1 MPKLHSVSG
10 QTINRPKNA
19 KNPLNI
25 SAHVPKQG
33 IYNKIWT
40 FFFYEKKKKWDF
52 VVIQNLTCIYRHL
65 VYLMYMYKKE
75 TVIYDFHNLCFSPF
89 FTGWHCTYKTPFEWQ
104 LHSVLLQLLSS
115 DFHGNF
121 AFYGSHQ
128 IQLPDSSCYQNTTA
142 KYER

>member
-40 FFFYEKKKKWDF
+40 LFFHSFSLIDAVEKLKKINRDF
-52 VVIQNLTCIYRHL
+52 GVIQNLTWIYRHL
-65 VYLMYMYKKE
+65 VYLI
-75 TVIYDFHNLCFSPF
+75 IYVQERNCHLRFS
-89 FTGWHCTYKTPFEWQ
+89 
-104 LHSVLLQLLSS
+104 
-115 DFHGNF
+115 
-121 AFYGSHQ
+121 
-128 IQLPDSSCYQNTTA
+128 
-142 KYER
+142 

>member
-40 FFFYEKKKKWDF
+40 FFFFEKKKKNE
-52 VVIQNLTCIYRHL
+52 I
-65 VYLMYMYKKE
+65 
-75 TVIYDFHNLCFSPF
+75 
-89 FTGWHCTYKTPFEWQ
+89 
-104 LHSVLLQLLSS
+104 LLSFKILLVFI
-115 DFHGNF
+115 D
-121 AFYGSHQ
+121 
-128 IQLPDSSCYQNTTA
+128 I
-142 KYER
+142 

>member
-40 FFFYEKKKKWDF
+40 LFFQSFSLIDAVEKLKKINRDF
-52 VVIQNLTCIYRHL
+52 GVIQNLNMDLST
-65 VYLMYMYKKE
+65 
-75 TVIYDFHNLCFSPF
+75 S
-89 FTGWHCTYKTPFEWQ
+89 
-104 LHSVLLQLLSS
+104 SLLDVHVQ
-115 DFHGNF
+115 G
-121 AFYGSHQ
+121 
-128 IQLPDSSCYQNTTA
+128 
-142 KYER
+142 

>member
-40 FFFYEKKKKWDF
+40 FFFYEKKKMRFCCHSKSYLYLSTSSLLD
-52 VVIQNLTCIYRHL
+52 VHVQERNCHL
-65 VYLMYMYKKE
+65 R
-75 TVIYDFHNLCFSPF
+75 FS
-89 FTGWHCTYKTPFEWQ
+89 
-104 LHSVLLQLLSS
+104 
-115 DFHGNF
+115 
-121 AFYGSHQ
+121 
-128 IQLPDSSCYQNTTA
+128 
-142 KYER
+142 